1 MPTPLSR
8 KVVKREF
15 VKMRKQTRRGSF
27 LRLAGA
33 SSLLNAV
40 TSENTRQA
48 MHLQSMGDAGSVV
61 NEKVKQRDRPL
72 ARTRAVTVGKPAAGD
87 SKGSRAKR

>member
-1 MPTPLSR
+1 M
-8 KVVKREF
+8 
-15 VKMRKQTRRGSF
+15 
-27 LRLAGA
+27 RLAGA
-33 SSLLNAV
+33 SLLLNAV

-48 MHLQSMGDAGSVV
+48 MLFRSMGDDWSVV

-87 SKGSRAKR
+87 SKGSRAKRRDPFFCQGMAETR